1 MTMNE
6 TPHAPESS
14 AGASGQP
21 RRMTWWRR
29 VILGVGAPLAEF
41 VLRSWWSMYRFEFE
55 EPDAVFELG
64 RTKQPAVY
72 AIWHEGLLTV
82 CWYVERLLRRGVKAT
97 FLISP
102 SVDGEIGVMIL
113 AQFGSQAVR
122 GSARRSGAAALRRLH
137 RAITEDRQSPFI
149 TLDGSKGPRR
159 YCKPGAITVARMAG
173 VPIIPI
179 GVAAKSSWRTPT
191 WDRHLIPRP
200 FSKVLITIG
209 EPIAVPR
216 NLSDDELEIQRRD
229 LEDEVNRLTGIC
241 EERLGVRSDTS
252 SAETGRPLEES

>member
-1 MTMNE
+1 MND
-6 TPHAPESS
+6 TAHTPESS

-21 RRMTWWRR
+21 RQMTWWRR
-29 VILGVGAPLAEF
+29 VILGIGAPVAAF
-41 VLRSWWSMYRFEFE
+41 VLRLWWSMYRFELE
-55 EPDAVFELG
+55 EPDAILELG
-64 RTKQPAVY
+64 RTQLPAVF
-72 AIWHEGLLTV
+72 AVWHEGLLTV
-82 CWYVERLLRRGVKAT
+82 CWYVSRLLKRGVKAT

-102 SVDGEIGVMIL
+102 SVDGEIGVRIL
-113 AQFGSQAVR
+113 AQFGSRAVR

-137 RAITEDRQSPFI
+137 RAIIEDRQSPFI

-159 YCKPGAITVARMAG
+159 YCKPGAIAVARMAG
-173 VPIIPI
+173 VPIVPI
-179 GVAAKSSWRTPT
+179 GVAARRSWRTPT

-200 FSKVLITIG
+200 FSKVLITVG
-209 EPIAVPR
+209 EPITVPR
-216 NLSDDELEIQRRD
+216 KLSDDELEIQRRD